1 MVGASL
7 LSAVS
12 SSEPRR
18 GRSGT
23 RPPARGRKGRGQ
35 TAWEGGR
42 EGTFPAA
49 RAALIRLAR
58 RETGADWLIL
68 IAGLLLAISLF
79 LAWSHQFS
87 PAVLARYGSSSALV
101 GIPRDPTAWQVYSAA
116 DVLLALLAITLVV
129 VALRGGSVSRRV
141 LVIALA
147 VALAFTAH
155 ASSVPP
161 TEGASLY
168 DAARGAYVDTGAR
181 AATGETVALVAL
193 SLGMAGTLL
202 SLLGEWLRRARSA
215 R

>member
-1 MVGASL
+1 MVGAPL

-12 SSEPRR
+12 SSEPRG
-18 GRSGT
+18 GRSQA
-23 RPPARGRKGRGQ
+23 RSHARGRV
-35 TAWEGGR
+35 
-42 EGTFPAA
+42 PATGV
-49 RAALIRLAR
+49 RAALTRLAR

-68 IAGLLLAISLF
+68 IAGPLLAISLF
-79 LAWSHQFS
+79 LTWSHQFS
-87 PAVLARYGSSSALV
+87 PAVLARYGSSSALA
-101 GIPRDPTAWQVYSAA
+101 GIPRDPTAWQVYSAV
-116 DVLLALLAITLVV
+116 DVLLGLLAIALVV
-129 VALRGGSVSRRV
+129 VALRGGSVARRV
-141 LVIALA
+141 LVVALA
-147 VALAFTAH
+147 IALAFTAH

-181 AATGETVALVAL
+181 AGTGETVALVAL